1 MPDFFYVS
9 AQEQRKGKTY
19 TSLMFGPL
27 PSKEAAEV
35 IEAEAYRLA
44 CNLDPRAPFWAWGI
58 TKLTLDSLPP
68 MGTIN
73 IYLQRKG

>member
-9 AQEQRKGKTY
+9 AQDTIRGKLT

-27 PSKEAAEV
+27 PSKEAADMMEP
-35 IEAEAYRLA
+35 IAYKLA
-44 CNLDPRAPFWAWGI
+44 CDLDPRSPFWAWGV

-68 MGTIN
+68 LGTIN
-73 IYLQRKG
+73 NYLQRKG

>member
-9 AQEQRKGKTY
+9 AQDTIRGKLT

-35 IEAEAYRLA
+35 IETEAYRLA
-44 CNLDPRAPFWAWGI
+44 CDLDPRAPFWAWGI
-58 TKLTLDSLPP
+58 TKLTLDKPP

-73 IYLQRKG
+73 LYLQRKG

>member
-1 MPDFFYVS
+1 MADFYYVS
-9 AQEQRKGKTY
+9 AQEQRNGKTY

-35 IEAEAYRLA
+35 MEPIAYRLA
-44 CNLDPRAPFWAWGI
+44 CDLDPRSPFWAWGV
-58 TKLTLDSLPP
+58 TKLTLDKNPP

-73 IYLQRKG
+73 IYLASKG